1 MNSVKPDPLQ
11 PSFRA
16 STKTSPAVRDDVRQA
31 LAQAM
36 VGVSVEV
43 ITGFTAVKP
52 LPLRKSIEVTP

>member
-1 MNSVKPDPLQ
+1 MNKQLQ

-36 VGVSVEV
+36 VGISVEV

-52 LPLRKSIEVTP
+52 MPLRK

>member
-16 STKTSPAVRDDVRQA
+16 STKTSPAVREDVRQA

-36 VGVSVEV
+36 VGVPVKV
-43 ITGFTAVKP
+43 ITGFTAVEP
-52 LPLRKSIEVTP
+52 MPLRK